1 MGPNKTSLR
10 QIAFIGNYLPRQCG
24 IATFTTDLCEA
35 VGKQFADIN
44 CFALAM
50 NDHGAGYKY
59 PSRVRFELAE
69 QDLSNYYRAADF
81 LNVNNVDLVCLQH
94 EYGIFGGRA
103 GSYILAL
110 LRELRMPI
118 VTTLHTVL
126 RDPDPHQR
134 QALEEIA
141 RLSERLVVMSKRGSE
156 FLQDIYHVPNDK
168 IDIIPHG
175 IPDMGFI
182 DPNFYKDQF
191 GVEGKQVLLTFGLL
205 SSNKGIEYVINALP
219 EILRRHPNVVYM
231 ILGATHPH
239 VKNHEGESY
248 QWFLQRLA
256 REKGVDDHVIFHNRF
271 VSLQELVEFIGA
283 ADIYLTPYLNPDQI
297 VSGTLAYA
305 LGAGKA
311 IVSTPYWYAEELLA
325 DGRGVLVPFKD
336 SAAIAER
343 VIHLLDNESERH
355 GMRKRAY
362 LLGREM
368 TWPRVAQRYMESFE
382 RARYERSQHLH
393 RVFAA
398 KTLKNHGSDL
408 PALKLDHLLR
418 LTDSTGILQHATY
431 TIPNYSEGYT
441 TDDNSRA
448 LLLTVLLMESE
459 CQTSVDLNLLASR
472 FLAFVA
478 HAFIPSAGRF
488 HNFMSYDRR
497 WLDEVGSEDSH
508 GRALWAL
515 ATVLGRSPNEGLR
528 GVAGQLF
535 GQALNPALK
544 FTSPRAWAFTLL
556 AIHEYL
562 RRFSGDRTARSIG
575 QALAERLMDLYD
587 RNNSSPEWPWFEDIV
602 SYDNAKLPHALL
614 LSGQWLE
621 RPEMIEA
628 GLKSLGWLVEI
639 QRADGGHFMP
649 VGNQGFYRRGGERA
663 RFDQQPVDACA
674 TTSACLEAYKMTNE
688 QRWYIEAQRAFE
700 WFLGRNDLGIS
711 LYDPA
716 TGGCRDGL
724 QADRLNQ
731 NEGAESTLA
740 FLLALT
746 EMTMAQNVMR
756 PSPESRI
763 VPPVVSSVK
772 TD

>member
-1 MGPNKTSLR
+1 MGPNKASLR

-69 QDLSNYYRAADF
+69 QDLGNYYRAADF

-248 QWFLQRLA
+248 RLFLQRLA

-325 DGRGVLVPFKD
+325 DGRGALVPFKD

-343 VIHLLDNESERH
+343 VINLLDNESERH

-408 PALKLDHLLR
+408 PILKLDHLLR
-418 LTDSTGILQHATY
+418 LTDTTGILQHAAY

-515 ATVLGRSPNEGLR
+515 ATVLGRSQNEGLR

-535 GQALNPALK
+535 DQALSPALK
-544 FTSPRAWAFTLL
+544 FTSPRAWAFILL

-575 QALAERLMDLYD
+575 QALAERLMDLYN
-587 RNNSSPEWPWFEDIV
+587 RNSSPDWPWFENIV
-602 SYDNAKLPHALL
+602 SYDNAKLSHALL

-628 GLKSLGWLVEI
+628 GLKSLGWLVEV

-731 NEGAESTLA
+731 NQGAESTLA

-763 VPPVVSSVK
+763 VPPVVSSAK